1 MELNEKQKNGLT
13 LALQR
18 YKNKEKY
25 TVIAGYAGAGKS
37 TLVRFII
44 EELKTYGVKETDVC
58 FACFTGKAAQVLL
71 KKGNKN
77 VITLHKLLYKSI
89 PKESGGF
96 VRIPNPS
103 IPYKIVVVDEVS
115 MAPKTLMDLLFKHN
129 VYVICL
135 GDPFQLPPVDK
146 KEDNHLLDAPHIFLD
161 EIMRQA
167 QESEII
173 QLSMAIR
180 ENRPIEVF
188 QGKEVQILNKEEL
201 NTGMLTWA
209 DQILVATNATRVS
222 INTQMRK
229 LLNFG
234 EKPQDGDKI
243 ICLRNYWDCFSDNE
257 EPLVNGTIGIL
268 KDSFLTKRY
277 LPSIVKSTDGLS
289 HIDLIVGDF
298 ISDSG
303 MHFHSLEMDKK
314 MIDTGEFSLD
324 WKTVYQLNRNP
335 KTRDVPPLE
344 FTYGYAI
351 TCHKAQGSEWD
362 KVLVIEE
369 KFPFD
374 KIEHARWL
382 YTAVTRSSEKL
393 VLVR

>member
-222 INTQMRK
+222 INAQMRK

-234 EKPQDGDKI
+234 EQPQDGDKI

-268 KDSFLTKRY
+268 KNSFLTISY
-277 LPSIVKSTDGLS
+277 LPRIVKSTDGLS
-289 HIDLIVGDF
+289 HIDLIMGDF

-303 MHFHSLEMDKK
+303 MYFHSLEMDKK

-335 KTRDVPPLE
+335 RTRDIPPLE

>member
-303 MHFHSLEMDKK
+303 MYFHSLEMDKK

-335 KTRDVPPLE
+335 RTRDIPPLE